1 MRTVVPGPCPVC
13 NAEIE
18 YLYQTDN
25 IPYFSDII
33 IISAICREC
42 GYRYVDTQV
51 LTSQTPGRQE
61 FCLETSDN
69 LDVRV
74 VRSMQGIVMIP
85 ELGVR
90 IDPGPACE
98 GFVSNIE
105 GVLDR
110 VAGVVEGVMACGDE
124 IERENAQKFLDAI
137 AAVKRG
143 ELPVTLIIDD
153 PSGNSAIISEN
164 TRKLPYPEAD
174 DPGETAG
181 DLEKTEGRP
190 S

>member
-1 MRTVVPGPCPVC
+1 
-13 NAEIE
+13 
-18 YLYQTDN
+18 
-25 IPYFSDII
+25 
-33 IISAICREC
+33 
-42 GYRYVDTQV
+42 
-51 LTSQTPGRQE
+51 
-61 FCLETSDN
+61 
-69 LDVRV
+69 
-74 VRSMQGIVMIP
+74 MQGIVMIP

-164 TRKLPYPEAD
+164 TRMLPYPEAD
-174 DPGETAG
+174 DQGEKDG
-181 DLEKTEGRP
+181 DLEKPEG
-190 S
+190 

>member
-1 MRTVVPGPCPVC
+1 VRTIVPGPCPVC

-33 IISAICREC
+33 IIRALCTGC

-51 LTSQTPGRQE
+51 LTTQAPGRQE
-61 FCLETSDN
+61 FCIETPDD

-74 VRSMQGIVMIP
+74 VRSMEGIVMVP
-85 ELGVR
+85 ELGIR

-98 GFVSNIE
+98 GYVSNIE

-110 VAGVVEGVMACGDE
+110 VTGVVEGLIACGDE
-124 IERENAQKFLDAI
+124 NERENAGKFLESI

-143 ELPVTLIIDD
+143 EFPVTLIIDD
-153 PSGNSAIISEN
+153 PSGNSAIISEK
-164 TRKLPYPEAD
+164 TKKLPYPGD
-174 DPGETAG
+174 DHTGEQERGPESPGE
-181 DLEKTEGRP
+181 
-190 S
+190 

>member
-1 MRTVVPGPCPVC
+1 MQTVVPGPCPVC

-25 IPYFSDII
+25 IPFFSDII
-33 IISAICREC
+33 IIRALCNKC

-51 LTSQTPGRQE
+51 LTSQAPGRQE
-61 FCLETSDN
+61 FHVETSDD

-74 VRSMQGIVMIP
+74 VRSMQGIVMVP

-98 GFVSNIE
+98 GFVSNVE

-110 VAGVVEGVMACGDE
+110 IVDVVKGAFRWGTDVEK
-124 IERENAQKFLDAI
+124 ENATALLADI
-137 AAVKRG
+137 AKVKSG
-143 ELPVTLIIDD
+143 TFPITLILED
-153 PSGNSAIISEN
+153 PCGNSGIIADSVTKE
-164 TRKLPYPEAD
+164 KYVPED
-174 DPGETAG
+174 E
-181 DLEKTEGRP
+181 
-190 S
+190 

>member
-13 NAEIE
+13 NTEIE

-33 IISAICREC
+33 IIRALCNEC

-51 LTSQTPGRQE
+51 LTSQEPGRQE
-61 FCLETSDN
+61 FRIETTDD
-69 LDVRV
+69 LDARV

-110 VAGVVEGVMACGDE
+110 ITGVVEGVIACGDE
-124 IERENAQKFLDAI
+124 TERENGEKFLESV

-153 PSGNSAIISEN
+153 TSGNSAIISEK
-164 TRKLPYPEAD
+164 TRKLPYPED
-174 DPGETAG
+174 DGETEDVSGNSA
-181 DLEKTEGRP
+181 E
-190 S
+190 

>member
-1 MRTVVPGPCPVC
+1 MRTIVPGPCPVC
-13 NAEIE
+13 NEEVE

-33 IISAICREC
+33 IIRALCNKC

-51 LTSQTPGRQE
+51 LTSQAPGRQE
-61 FCLETSDN
+61 FCIDTPDDLV
-69 LDVRV
+69 VRV
-74 VRSMQGIVMIP
+74 VRSMQGVVMIP

-98 GFVSNIE
+98 GFVSNVE

-110 VAGVVEGVMACGDE
+110 VTGVVDGIIACGNE
-124 IERENAQKFLDAI
+124 AERENAGKFLGTV

-153 PSGNSAIISEN
+153 PSGNSAIISEK
-164 TRKLPYPEAD
+164 TKKLPYPEEVDQGEHD
-174 DPGETAG
+174 DGTVPPVE
-181 DLEKTEGRP
+181 
-190 S
+190 

>member
-1 MRTVVPGPCPVC
+1 VRTVVPGPCPVC

-33 IISAICREC
+33 IIRALCGEC

-51 LTSQTPGRQE
+51 VTSQAPGRQE
-61 FCLETSDN
+61 FRIETPDD
-69 LDVRV
+69 LDIRV

-98 GFVSNIE
+98 GFVSNVE

-110 VAGVVEGVMACGDE
+110 VTRVVEGVIACGDE
-124 IERENAQKFLDAI
+124 TERENAEKFLEDVV
-137 AAVKRG
+137 AVKKG
-143 ELPVTLIIDD
+143 ELQVTLIIDD
-153 PSGNSAIISEN
+153 PSGNSAIISEK
-164 TRKLPYPEAD
+164 TRKLPYPDREGD
-174 DPGETAG
+174 EEEQGDSKNSGE
-181 DLEKTEGRP
+181 
-190 S
+190 

>member
-1 MRTVVPGPCPVC
+1 VRTVVPGPCPVC

-33 IISAICREC
+33 IIRALCDNC

-51 LTSQTPGRQE
+51 LTNKAPGRQE
-61 FCLETSDN
+61 CRVETPDD
-69 LDVRV
+69 LGIRV
-74 VRSMQGIVMIP
+74 VRSMEAVVMIP

-110 VAGVVEGVMACGDE
+110 IAGVVRGIISCGDE
-124 IERENAQKFLDAI
+124 AERNNAEKFLM
-137 AAVKRG
+137 AVEEVTQGK
-143 ELPVTLIIDD
+143 LPITLIIDD
-153 PSGNSAIISEN
+153 PTGNSAIISEK
-164 TRKLPYPEAD
+164 TRNLPYPAED
-174 DPGETAG
+174 VPGVEGEDPGSDDE
-181 DLEKTEGRP
+181 
-190 S
+190 

>member
-1 MRTVVPGPCPVC
+1 VRTVVPGPCPVC
-13 NAEIE
+13 NTEIE

-33 IISAICREC
+33 IIRALCSEC

-51 LTSQTPGRQE
+51 LTTQPPGRQE
-61 FCLETSDN
+61 FRIVTPDD

-74 VRSMQGIVMIP
+74 VRSMQGIVIIP

-110 VAGVVEGVMACGDE
+110 VSRVVEGVIACGDE
-124 IERENAQKFLDAI
+124 SERKNSEKFLKSV

-153 PSGNSAIISEN
+153 TSGNSAIISEK
-164 TRKLPYPEAD
+164 TRKLQYPEED
-174 DPGETAG
+174 MEEMEDNP
-181 DLEKTEGRP
+181 KNPTE
-190 S
+190 

>member
-13 NAEIE
+13 NTEIE

-33 IISAICREC
+33 IIRALCNDC

-51 LTSQTPGRQE
+51 LTSQEPGRQE
-61 FCLETSDN
+61 FRIETPED

-110 VAGVVEGVMACGDE
+110 ITGVVEGVIACGDE
-124 IERENAQKFLDAI
+124 TERENGKKFLEAV
-137 AAVKRG
+137 AAVKKG

-164 TRKLPYPEAD
+164 TRKLPYPEED
-174 DPGETAG
+174 MEEMEDNP
-181 DLEKTEGRP
+181 KNPTE
-190 S
+190 

>member
-1 MRTVVPGPCPVC
+1 MLTIVPGPCPVC

-33 IISAICREC
+33 IIRALCTKC

-51 LTSQTPGRQE
+51 LTTQAPGRQE
-61 FCLETSDN
+61 FRIETPDDI
-69 LDVRV
+69 DVRV
-74 VRSMQGIVMIP
+74 VRSMEGIVMIP

-105 GVLDR
+105 GVLNR
-110 VAGVVEGVMACGDE
+110 VTEAVEGVITHGDE
-124 IERENAQKFLDAI
+124 TERENAKKFLEDV

-143 ELPVTLIIDD
+143 ERPVTLIIDD
-153 PSGNSAIISEN
+153 PSGNSAIISEK
-164 TRKLPYPEAD
+164 TKKLPYPEEGD
-174 DPGETAG
+174 EGEEDCG
-181 DLEKTEGRP
+181 SESPPE
-190 S
+190 

>member
-1 MRTVVPGPCPVC
+1 MRTIVPGPCPVC
-13 NAEIE
+13 NADIE

-33 IISAICREC
+33 IIRALCDKC

-51 LTSQTPGRQE
+51 LTTQAPGRQE
-61 FCLETSDN
+61 FRIETPDD

-74 VRSMQGIVMIP
+74 VRSMEGTVMIP

-90 IDPGPACE
+90 VDPGPACE
-98 GFVSNIE
+98 GFISNTE

-110 VAGVVEGVMACGDE
+110 VAGVVEGLIACGDE
-124 IERENAQKFLDAI
+124 NERGNAERFLESI

-143 ELPVTLIIDD
+143 DLPVTLIIDD
-153 PSGNSAIISEN
+153 PSGNSAIISEK
-164 TRKLPYPEAD
+164 TKKLPYPEED
-174 DPGETAG
+174 DSGEREN
-181 DLEKTEGRP
+181 DPENPTE
-190 S
+190 

>member
-1 MRTVVPGPCPVC
+1 MLTIVPGPCPVC

-33 IISAICREC
+33 MIRALCPKC

-51 LTSQTPGRQE
+51 LTTQAPGRQE
-61 FCLETSDN
+61 FLIETPDDI
-69 LDVRV
+69 DVRV
-74 VRSMQGIVMIP
+74 VRSMEGIVMIP

-105 GVLDR
+105 GVLNR
-110 VAGVVEGVMACGDE
+110 VTEAVEGVMAHGDAT
-124 IERENAQKFLDAI
+124 ERENARIFLEDV

-143 ELPVTLIIDD
+143 ERPVTLIIDD
-153 PSGNSAIISEN
+153 PSGNSAIISEK
-164 TRKLPYPEAD
+164 TRKLPYPEDEGEGDDGD
-174 DPGETAG
+174 DPERSA
-181 DLEKTEGRP
+181 E
-190 S
+190 

>member
-13 NAEIE
+13 NTEIE

-33 IISAICREC
+33 IIRALCEKC

-51 LTSQTPGRQE
+51 LTTQAPGRVE
-61 FCLETSDN
+61 FFVEVPDDLNT
-69 LDVRV
+69 RV
-74 VRSMQGIVMIP
+74 VRSMEGTIMIP

-98 GFVSNIE
+98 GFISNVE

-110 VAGVVEGVMACGDE
+110 VVGVVEGIITCGDE
-124 IERENAQKFLDAI
+124 KERENARKFLESV
-137 AAVKRG
+137 AAVKSG
-143 ELPVTLIIDD
+143 ELLVTLIIDD
-153 PSGNSAIISEN
+153 PSGNSAIISEK
-164 TRKLPYPEAD
+164 TKKLPYPEND
-174 DPGETAG
+174 DDRKEEGHA
-181 DLEKTEGRP
+181 EKTGE
-190 S
+190 

>member
-1 MRTVVPGPCPVC
+1 VRTVVPGPCPVC
-13 NAEIE
+13 NTEIE

-33 IISAICREC
+33 IIRALCNEC

-51 LTSQTPGRQE
+51 LTSQAPGRQE
-61 FCLETSDN
+61 FRIETPED

-110 VAGVVEGVMACGDE
+110 ITRVVEGVITCGDE
-124 IERENAQKFLDAI
+124 TERENAEKFLE
-137 AAVKRG
+137 AVAEIKRG
-143 ELPVTLIIDD
+143 NFPVTLIIDD
-153 PSGNSAIISEN
+153 QSGNSAIISEK
-164 TRKLPYPEAD
+164 TRNLPYPEEDNETD
-174 DPGETAG
+174 DVSGNSAE
-181 DLEKTEGRP
+181 
-190 S
+190 